1 MNLHEGVPYKK
12 VDCFTSSSTEI
23 IPIDSNLNK
32 RGKKKKEE
40 MKKNIS
46 HLAGL
51 EPATFRLTAERANQ
65 LRHKCNCFT
74 PLTNT
79 VYMLMYLN
87 VSLSVDVSKYFL
99 EAPET
104 ASTHTEHGLHTFP
117 RLALKLLLDISQY
130 GPKQLYHSNYQR
142 TKGDRPRVKP
152 IHKNNNT
159 LLNSRA

>member
-1 MNLHEGVPYKK
+1 
-12 VDCFTSSSTEI
+12 
-23 IPIDSNLNK
+23 
-32 RGKKKKEE
+32 
-40 MKKNIS
+40 
-46 HLAGL
+46 
-51 EPATFRLTAERANQ
+51 
-65 LRHKCNCFT
+65 
-74 PLTNT
+74 
-79 VYMLMYLN
+79 MLMYLN

-142 TKGDRPRVKP
+142 TKGNRPRMKP

-159 LLNSRA
+159 LFNSCA